1 MERVILDVQ
10 GRCPDH
16 FHSDRL
22 MQGWRCPQ
30 PNQPSNF
37 TRCCLKTPDTLRC
50 CEDTMGGPGG
60 KGLREEEYP
69 MVMLSTIV
77 AIFMGIGIFIVIMK
91 KFYRDRLKL
100 TRRLSAPRREFIILR
115 SVPRRYDDDSDTDI
129 SPPASDV
136 ETGYGNAYASHQ
148 SRPPP
153 PYAASAGNDRRAED
167 DDDSIT
173 ERSSLCDPY
182 ADSDEPPPPYEEAL
196 QAPNPDNRPTT
207 AG

>member
-16 FHSDRL
+16 FHSGRL

-37 TRCCLKTPDTLRC
+37 TRCCLKAPDTLRC
-50 CEDTMGGPGG
+50 CENAGGPLGPGG

-100 TRRLSAPRREFIILR
+100 TRRLSAPRL
-115 SVPRRYDDDSDTDI
+115 PRRYDDDSDTDV
-129 SPPASDV
+129 SPPGSDV
-136 ETGYGNAYASHQ
+136 ETGYGNAYASHA
-148 SRPPP
+148 RPPP
-153 PYAASAGNDRRAED
+153 PYAASTGNDRRAEGD